1 MCVTGSETS
10 ADAGDNANLSLLT
23 LQHILHELVPF
34 VVTYFYKKNI
44 QPLCEKKQH
53 YCGGKS
59 VNMTINTPIAGTHDL
74 RVKSRVAVVH
84 MEKKT
89 NHNMPEM
96 VDT

>member
-1 MCVTGSETS
+1 M
-10 ADAGDNANLSLLT
+10 NWFLLLSLISIKIIFN
-23 LQHILHELVPF
+23 H
-34 VVTYFYKKNI
+34 YAK
-44 QPLCEKKQH
+44 KKQH
-53 YCGGKS
+53 SCGGTS
-59 VNMTINTPIAGTHDL
+59 VNMTINTPIAGTYDL